1 LCLSDYRTALRV
13 EEPNRILYL
22 AVPLAIYND
31 FFNLRF
37 IQTVV
42 TENFLKLIIYNV
54 ETEEIEQWIN

>member
-1 LCLSDYRTALRV
+1 M
-13 EEPNRILYL
+13 
-22 AVPLAIYND
+22 PLAIYND
-31 FFNLRF
+31 VFNLRF